1 MGLLLQNLI
10 QRENL
15 KPVNTDIHNP
25 DTPDTDIRYKNPP
38 NKDIETYQLKMI
50 RSNIEFGV
58 STLNHALQLIECMN
72 ESTLHYAIE
81 TITATLKLYDY
92 SILNQDL
99 CTQIS
104 QMGLKVVSTYRTDPL
119 LLDVTKEM
127 LITLINMKGGQGLGV
142 VYSIFGS
149 ILRGWIV
156 SNSNNDSQNPDT
168 QDTDIGDNCD
178 DGEVYSTSGNAPPS
192 LIEIGIDI
200 LGAICISSVGLIDD
214 NTESTTANISHIK
227 ETVLSC
233 LETLLSALNTHHFT
247 CRRECIQT
255 INTIFSKYRRKILN
269 LFNPSVPLPTQQFSQ
284 TLSVIIVQALQV
296 VTYIHMYIY
305 RYEYIYIRKCNILVK
320 RYI

>member
-15 KPVNTDIHNP
+15 KTANTDIHNP
-25 DTPDTDIRYKNPP
+25 DTPDTDIKYPNPS
-38 NKDIETYQLKMI
+38 NKEIEIYQLKMI

-99 CTQIS
+99 CIQIS
-104 QMGLKVVSTYRTDPL
+104 QMGLKVLSVYSTDPL
-119 LLDVTKEM
+119 LLDVSKEM
-127 LITLINMKGGQGLGV
+127 LITLINMKGSQGLGV
-142 VYSIFGS
+142 VYNVFGLT
-149 ILRGWIV
+149 LRGWIV
-156 SNSNNDSQNPDT
+156 SNSNNDSQTPDT
-168 QDTDIGDNCD
+168 QNTDIGDNCD
-178 DGEVYSTSGNAPPS
+178 DGEVYSSSGNAPPS
-192 LIEIGIDI
+192 LIEVGIDI
-200 LGAICISSVGLIDD
+200 LGAICISAVVLIDD
-214 NTESTTANISHIK
+214 NTDSTTVNISHVK

-269 LFNPSVPLPTQQFSQ
+269 LFNPSVPSLQSPIQQFSQ
-284 TLSVIIVQALQV
+284 TISVIIVQALQV
-296 VTYIHMYIY
+296 FTNIHIC
-305 RYEYIYIRKCNILVK
+305 I
-320 RYI
+320 